1 MTLQKTNKK
10 IFLLLINVLIHD
22 EILQLSLPDSV
33 DVDFG
38 NFWKEDYEV
47 TNRFTGC
54 AIICLSTKLELIS
67 PDGTLHHGNTQ
78 EFAKKHGAGQ

>member
-1 MTLQKTNKK
+1 M
-10 IFLLLINVLIHD
+10 D
-22 EILQLSLPDSV
+22 LPDSI
-33 DVDFG
+33 DVDFK

-54 AIICLSTKLELIS
+54 AVICLSAKLDLIS

-78 EFAKKHGAGQ
+78 EFAKKHGAG